1 MGTIKVYPDWVQK
14 YREKGTTVKKVGNN
28 FYLYR
33 HSSKRVPG
41 KKYPVPVDTYLGKIT
56 PDGLEK
62 EQAKR
67 KVGTGEV
74 EVKEFG
80 FSKAVEQLCPQ
91 SWKEP
96 LGTEWK
102 NTLDFIIKRESPE
115 SYIVKIRDVP
125 EELDPRIQLGAQI
138 GMLNRRMKNDYGV
151 DMKDL
156 KILKTV
162 YAVYV
167 GKKVLLS
174 KTNEKQESLIAKL
187 GISLEVN

>member
-1 MGTIKVYPDWVQK
+1 MATIKVYPDWVQK

-28 FYLYR
+28 FYLYK

>member
-102 NTLDFIIKRESPE
+102 NTLDFIIMRESPE

-187 GISLEVN
+187 GISLAVN

>member
-1 MGTIKVYPDWVQK
+1 MATIKVYPDWVQK

>member
-156 KILKTV
+156 RILKTI

-167 GKKVLLS
+167 GKKILLS

>member
-1 MGTIKVYPDWVQK
+1 MAPIKVYPDWVQK

>member
-162 YAVYV
+162 YAVYI
-167 GKKVLLS
+167 KKKALLS

>member
-1 MGTIKVYPDWVQK
+1 MATIKVYPDWVQK

-28 FYLYR
+28 FYLYK

-41 KKYPVPVDTYLGKIT
+41 KKYPVPVDTYIGKIT